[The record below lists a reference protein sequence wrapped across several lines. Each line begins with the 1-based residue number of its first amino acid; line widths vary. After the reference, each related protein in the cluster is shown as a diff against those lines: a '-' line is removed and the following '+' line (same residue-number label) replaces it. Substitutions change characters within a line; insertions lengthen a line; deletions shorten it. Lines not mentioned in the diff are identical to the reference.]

1 MKRFMMIVVLISVV
15 AGCGGDAG
23 KGANPGVP
31 VEWNKSPDAPK
42 GYGDPSKVMDRLP
55 RLAFA
60 EVCELL

>member
-1 MKRFMMIVVLISVV
+1 MKRFIMIVVLISVV

-42 GYGDPSKVMDRLP
+42 GYGDPSKSVSTGRPEKGGP
-55 RLAFA
+55 RGK
-60 EVCELL
+60 